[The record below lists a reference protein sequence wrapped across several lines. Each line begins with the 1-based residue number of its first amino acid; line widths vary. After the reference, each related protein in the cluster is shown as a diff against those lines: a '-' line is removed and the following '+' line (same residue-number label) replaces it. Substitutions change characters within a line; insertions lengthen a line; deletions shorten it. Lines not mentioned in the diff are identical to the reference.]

1 MEKSVYVLKELIG
14 MVNGANLMDVLEDKY
29 GMDLLVNANLNII
42 LMEKFV
48 YFVSMVKNGTF
59 KKNLVNVQQIIH
71 GMETIVKKKLSAQE
85 IEFGINN
92 INNVSALQTI
102 FGMDLDVWLS
112 LIAVVEKYGILK
124 LLNVIVPHILTGM
137 VHNVF
142 IAWMASS
149 GMKNKINV
157 FAEKAQTGMDNFV
170 LWSKIVMEVWYGT
183 KIHGLV
189 NALQLQYGMEIIVLR
204 IHAMEGK
211 YGIIIS
217 VNVFA

>member
-1 MEKSVYVLKELIG
+1 MEKSVFALKELIG
-14 MVNGANLMDVLEDKY
+14 MANGVNLMDVLEDKY
-29 GMDLLVNANLNII
+29 GMGLLVNANLNII

-59 KKNLVNVQQIIH
+59 KKNLVYVQQIIH

-137 VHNVF
+137 VQNVF
-142 IAWMASS
+142 I
-149 GMKNKINV
+149 V
-157 FAEKAQTGMDNFV
+157 
-170 LWSKIVMEVWYGT
+170 
-183 KIHGLV
+183 
-189 NALQLQYGMEIIVLR
+189 
-204 IHAMEGK
+204 
-211 YGIIIS
+211 
-217 VNVFA
+217 